1 MRWALFILTL
11 TLVPGAGFA
20 QQPGSQEA
28 VSFERDIVS
37 ILTKHGCNSSGCH
50 GGVKGRGG
58 LKLSL
63 DGLDPRED
71 YKWIVEGGTYQVL
84 SPEALPPM
92 TPRVNVQEPGKSLLL
107 LKPTMSVE
115 HGGGQL
121 FTPDSADYAT
131 ILEWVRNGALY
142 GDSILESLQGIE
154 PSTQEIVL
162 EPGQTRKLR
171 VMARYAG
178 GRREDITEEVRYEAL
193 NLEVA
198 KVDTPGVIEAR
209 ETGETAIILRWIG
222 QFAHV
227 RVGVSAERPDAYPD
241 PPRNNFIDDYVFAKL
256 RRFRIQPSELSSD
269 HEFLRRVCLDLTGT
283 LPPPGRVR
291 EFLASNDPQKR
302 EKLIDMLL
310 DTPEYVD
317 FWTLR
322 FSDLFRVRGDFG
334 WILSFWEWVRHNV
347 ATNKPYDQVAREAIA
362 AQGEPGPTHMRMD
375 GLNKPAPVEQTLNET
390 IRVFIGRRLDC
401 AQCHNHPFDRW
412 TQNQYWGLAAF
423 FGRMT
428 NTGWGYD
435 SAVFDDPI
443 GHEEDYVEND
453 PELKFRKVVHPR
465 NKHLVAPAFI
475 DGTVLPEEGR
485 DDPRMELAQWT
496 TSHPYFTEAAVNR
509 IWGYFFGRGIVDPVD
524 DFRLSNPP
532 THPELLQ
539 ALAADFREHGYDLK
553 HLMRRIVSSRTYQL
567 TSKTNDSNRRDQIDY
582 SHALPRPLGAA
593 VLLDAISQVTGVPEI
608 FGKMPPGTRA
618 VQLRFPN
625 GERAN
630 RGKGNSF
637 LDIFGRPLRDVV
649 PEPGGKPS
657 LDQARHMLVGA
668 TFNQKLSKEGG
679 RLQRLLKSGA
689 SGREIIQELYLA
701 ALSRYPTERELA
713 GHGEKFRERP
723 RQEVAEDLLWA
734 LLTSREF
741 SDNH

>member
-1 MRWALFILTL
+1 MPVALLLLILTF
-11 TLVPGAGFA
+11 VSAAGFA
-20 QQPGSQEA
+20 QQPGGQEA

-37 ILTKHGCNSSGCH
+37 VLTKHGCNSSGCH

-84 SPEALPPM
+84 RPEAAPPIA
-92 TPRVNVQEPGKSLLL
+92 PRVNVQEPEKSLLL
-107 LKPTMSVE
+107 VKSAMIVA

-121 FTPDSADYAT
+121 FTADSDDYVT
-131 ILEWVRNGALY
+131 MLEWVRNGALY

-154 PSTQEIVL
+154 PSTHEIVL
-162 EPGQTRKLR
+162 QPGESRQFR
-171 VMARYAG
+171 VTARYAG
-178 GRREDITEEVRYEAL
+178 GRQEDITDEVRYEAL
-193 NLEVA
+193 NFEVA
-198 KVDTPGVIEAR
+198 RVDKPGVIEAR
-209 ETGETAIILRWIG
+209 QTGETAIILRWIG

-227 RVGVSAERPDAYPD
+227 RVGVSARRPDAYAD
-241 PPRNNFIDDYVFAKL
+241 PPGNNFIDDYVFAKL
-256 RRFRIQPSELSSD
+256 RRFRIRPSALSND

-291 EFLASNDPQKR
+291 EFLASKDPQKR

-322 FSDLFRVRGDFG
+322 FSDLFRVRGDYG

-362 AQGEPGPTHMRMD
+362 AQGYRGPTHMRMA
-375 GLNKPAPVEQTLNET
+375 GINKPAPVEQTVNET
-390 IRVFIGRRLDC
+390 IRVFLGRRLDC

-435 SAVFDDPI
+435 NAVFDDPS

-453 PELKFRKVVHPR
+453 PELKFRKVFHPR
-465 NKHLVAPAFI
+465 NKHLVAPAFM

-485 DDPRMELAQWT
+485 DDPRTELAQWI
-496 TSHPYFTEAAVNR
+496 TSHPYFAEAAVNR
-509 IWGYFFGRGIVDPVD
+509 IWVYFFGRGIVDPAD

-553 HLMRRIVSSRTYQL
+553 QLMRRIVSSRTYQL
-567 TSKTNDSNRRDQIDY
+567 TSKPNDSNRRDRINY
-582 SHALPRPLGAA
+582 SHALPRPPGTA

-618 VQLRFPN
+618 VQLRFPS
-625 GERAN
+625 GP
-630 RGKGNSF
+630 SF

-649 PEPGGKPS
+649 PEPGGKPN

-689 SGREIIQELYLA
+689 SGPEIIQEFYLA
-701 ALSRYPTERELA
+701 ALSRYPTEGELA

-723 RQEVAEDLLWA
+723 RREVAEDLLWA

-741 SDNH
+741 SENH

>member
-1 MRWALFILTL
+1 MPVALFLLILTFVS
-11 TLVPGAGFA
+11 TAGFA
-20 QQPGSQEA
+20 QQPGDQETA
-28 VSFERDIVS
+28 GFERDIVS
-37 ILTKHGCNSSGCH
+37 VLTKHGCNSSGCH

-84 SPEALPPM
+84 SPEALPPIS
-92 TPRVNVQEPGKSLLL
+92 PRVNVQEPEKSLLL
-107 LKPTMSVE
+107 VKAAMIAA

-121 FTPDSADYAT
+121 FTADSDDYAT
-131 ILEWVRNGALY
+131 MLDWVRNGALY
-142 GDSILESLQGIE
+142 GDGILESLQGIE
-154 PSTQEIVL
+154 PSTREIVL
-162 EPGQTRKLR
+162 QPGETRQLR
-171 VMARYAG
+171 VTARYAG
-178 GRREDITEEVRYEAL
+178 GRQEDITDEVRYEAL
-193 NLEVA
+193 NFEVA
-198 KVDTPGVIEAR
+198 GADAAGVVEAR
-209 ETGETAIILRWIG
+209 KTGETAIILRWIG
-222 QFAHV
+222 RFAHV
-227 RVGVSAERPDAYPD
+227 RVGVGAQRPDAYAD

-256 RRFRIQPSELSSD
+256 RRFRIRPSELSSD
-269 HEFLRRVCLDLTGT
+269 REFLRRVCLDLTGT

-291 EFLASNDPQKR
+291 EFLAGNDPRKR
-302 EKLIDMLL
+302 EKLIDALL

-322 FSDLFRVRGDFG
+322 FADLFRVRGDYG

-347 ATNKPYDQVAREAIA
+347 AANKPYDQVAREAIA
-362 AQGEPGPTHMRMD
+362 AQGYRGPTHMRMA
-375 GLNKPAPVEQTLNET
+375 GINKPAPVEQTVNET
-390 IRVFIGRRLDC
+390 IRVFLGRRLDC

-435 SAVFDDPI
+435 NAVFDDPS
-443 GHEEDYVEND
+443 GHEEDYVESD
-453 PELKFRKVVHPR
+453 PELKFRKVLHPR
-465 NKHLVAPAFI
+465 NKRPAAPAFM
-475 DGTVLPEEGR
+475 DGKAPPEEGR
-485 DDPRMELAQWT
+485 DDPRTELAQWI
-496 TSHPYFTEAAVNR
+496 TSHPYFAEAAVNR
-509 IWGYFFGRGIVDPVD
+509 IWAYFFGRGIVDPAD

-532 THPELLQ
+532 THPDLLQ

-553 HLMRRIVSSRTYQL
+553 RLMRRIVSSRTYQL
-567 TSKTNDSNRRDQIDY
+567 TSKPNDSNRRDRINY
-582 SHALPRPLGAA
+582 SHALPRPLGTA
-593 VLLDAISQVTGVPEI
+593 VLLDAISQVTEVPEI

-618 VQLRFPN
+618 VQLRFPS
-625 GERAN
+625 GP
-630 RGKGNSF
+630 SF

-649 PEPGGKPS
+649 PELGGKPN

-689 SGREIIQELYLA
+689 SGPEIIQEFYLA
-701 ALSRYPTERELA
+701 ALSRYPTEKELA
-713 GHGEKFRERP
+713 GHEEKFRERP
-723 RQEVAEDLLWA
+723 RPEVAEDLLWA

-741 SDNH
+741 SENH